1 MTITYNGGKPK
12 SGLGA
17 TQLNPHFYERKA
29 LIEVADEMIFS
40 QLADTKTMPK
50 NSGTEIKQYRHIPVI
65 DDRNIGGEGIDAKG
79 VTYANGNL
87 YGSSTDVGFIADKF
101 PTLGELGGRVNK
113 IDFTRVEL
121 KSNLK
126 KYGMFY
132 EYSADSENFDSE
144 ADIVSRATNHLMDAA
159 VKTYE
164 DNLQIDLL
172 NNAGLVKYAGV
183 ATTNTEL
190 AAGMVLTYPDLVKLG
205 IDLDKSKTP
214 KNTEIITGTRMIDTK
229 TISACRVA
237 YVGSEMLT
245 TLQQMK
251 DYHNNPA
258 FIPAHQYAAGT
269 TLLKGEVGRIADFR
283 IIVAPRMFK
292 WAGKGA
298 TASDKTYYNT
308 NGNYD
313 VFPFLVVGDKAFTT
327 IGFQTD
333 GKSNKFT
340 TIHKMPGTE
349 TADRTDPYGES
360 GFSSVKWWY
369 GFMPQFIERLAV
381 LKCVAKM

>member
-1 MTITYNGGKPK
+1 MTIKYNNGQSK

-17 TQLNPHFYERKA
+17 TQLNPYFYERKA

-65 DDRNIGGEGIDAKG
+65 DDRNIGGQGIDAAG
-79 VTYANGNL
+79 ATYANGNL
-87 YGSSTDVGFIADKF
+87 YGSTTDIGKISDKF

-144 ADIVSRATNHLMDAA
+144 ADIISRATGHLMDAS
-159 VKTYE
+159 VKVYE
-164 DNLQIDLL
+164 DNLQIDIL
-172 NNAGLVKYAGV
+172 NNAGLVKLAGT
-183 ATTNTEL
+183 ATTAAEL
-190 AAGMVLTYPDLVKLG
+190 AAGMTLSYADLVKLG

-214 KNTEIITGTRMIDTK
+214 KNTEIVTGTRMIDTK

-237 YVGSEMLT
+237 YVGSELIP

-258 FIPAHQYAAGT
+258 FIPSHQYAAGT

-292 WAGKGA
+292 WGGKGA
-298 TASDKTYYNT
+298 SATDATYYST
-308 NGNYD
+308 GGNYD

-340 TIHKMPGTE
+340 TIHKKPGE
-349 TADRTDPYGES
+349 STADRTDPYGET

-369 GFMPQFIERLAV
+369 GFMPQYIERLAL

>member
-1 MTITYNGGKPK
+1 MTIKYNAGQPK

-17 TQLNPHFYERKA
+17 SQLNPYFYERKA
-29 LIEVADEMIFS
+29 LIEQADEMIFS

-65 DDRNIGGEGIDAKG
+65 DDRNIGGQGIDATG
-79 VTYANGNL
+79 AVYANGNL
-87 YGSSTDVGFIADKF
+87 YGSTLDIGKIVDKF
-101 PTLGELGGRVNK
+101 PTLTELGGRVNK

-144 ADIVSRATNHLMDAA
+144 ADIISRATGHLMDAS
-159 VKTYE
+159 VKVYE

-172 NNAGLVKYAGV
+172 NNAGLVKFAGT
-183 ATTNTEL
+183 ATTMAEL

-205 IDLDKSKTP
+205 IDLDKAKVP
-214 KNTEIITGTRMIDTK
+214 KNTSIVTGTRMIDTK

-237 YVGSEMLT
+237 YIGSELLT

-258 FIPAHQYAAGT
+258 FIPLHQYAAGT
-269 TLLKGEVGRIADFR
+269 TVLKGEVGRIADFR

-292 WAGKGA
+292 WGGKGA
-298 TASDKTYYNT
+298 TAADATYYKT
-308 NGNYD
+308 GSNYD
-313 VFPFLVVGDKAFTT
+313 VFPFLVVGDKSFTT

-340 TIHKMPGTE
+340 TIHKSPGE
-349 TADRTDPYGES
+349 STADRTDPYGET

>member
-1 MTITYNGGKPK
+1 MTIIYKNGQPK

-17 TQLNPHFYERKA
+17 SQLNPHFFERKA

-65 DDRNIGGEGIDAKG
+65 DDRNIGGQGINATG
-79 VTYANGNL
+79 VVYANGNL
-87 YGSSTDVGFIADKF
+87 YGSTLDIGKIVDKF

-144 ADIVSRATNHLMDAA
+144 ADIISRATGHLMEAS
-159 VKTYE
+159 VKVYE

-172 NNAGLVKYAGV
+172 NNAGLVKYAGT
-183 ATTNTEL
+183 ATTMAEL

-205 IDLDKSKTP
+205 IDLDKAKVP
-214 KNTEIITGTRMIDTK
+214 KNTEIVTGTRMIDTK

-237 YVGSEMLT
+237 YIGSELLT

-258 FIPAHQYAAGT
+258 FIPVHQYAAGT
-269 TLLKGEVGRIADFR
+269 TVLKGEVGRIADFR

-292 WAGKGA
+292 WGGKGA
-298 TASDKTYYNT
+298 TAADATYYKT
-308 NGNYD
+308 GSNYD
-313 VFPFLVVGDKAFTT
+313 VFPFLVVGDKSFTT

-340 TIHKMPGTE
+340 TIHKSPGE
-349 TADRTDPYGES
+349 STADRTDPYGET

-381 LKCVAKM
+381 LRCVAKM

>member
-1 MTITYNGGKPK
+1 MTIKYNAGKPK

-17 TQLNPHFYERKA
+17 SQLNPYFYERKA
-29 LIEVADEMIFS
+29 LIEQADEMIFS

-65 DDRNIGGEGIDAKG
+65 DDRNIGGQGIDATG
-79 VTYANGNL
+79 ATYANGNL
-87 YGSSTDVGFIADKF
+87 YGSTLDIGKIVDKF

-144 ADIVSRATNHLMDAA
+144 ADIISRATGHLMDAS
-159 VKTYE
+159 VKVYE

-172 NNAGLVKYAGV
+172 NNAGLVKFAGT
-183 ATTNTEL
+183 ATTMAEL

-205 IDLDKSKTP
+205 IDLDKAKVP
-214 KNTEIITGTRMIDTK
+214 KNTEIVTGTRMIDTK

-237 YVGSEMLT
+237 YIGSELLT

-258 FIPAHQYAAGT
+258 FIPVHQYAAGT
-269 TLLKGEVGRIADFR
+269 TVLKGEVGRIADFR

-292 WAGKGA
+292 WGGKGA
-298 TASDKTYYNT
+298 TAADATYYKT
-308 NGNYD
+308 GSNYD
-313 VFPFLVVGDKAFTT
+313 VFPFLVVGDKSFTT

-340 TIHKMPGTE
+340 TIHKSPGE
-349 TADRTDPYGES
+349 STADRTDPYGET

>member
-1 MTITYNGGKPK
+1 MTIKYNNGQPK

-17 TQLNPHFYERKA
+17 TQLNPYFYERKA

-65 DDRNIGGEGIDAKG
+65 DDRNIGGQGIDATG
-79 VTYANGNL
+79 AAYANGNL
-87 YGSSTDVGFIADKF
+87 YGSTTDIGKISDKF

-144 ADIVSRATNHLMDAA
+144 ADIISRATGHLMDAS
-159 VKTYE
+159 VKVYE
-164 DNLQIDLL
+164 DNLQIDIL
-172 NNAGLVKYAGV
+172 NNAGLIKLAGT
-183 ATTNTEL
+183 ATTPAEL
-190 AAGMVLTYPDLVKLG
+190 AAGMTLTYADLVKLG

-214 KNTEIITGTRMIDTK
+214 KNTEIVTGTRMIDTK

-237 YVGSEMLT
+237 YVGSELIP

-251 DYHNNPA
+251 DYHSNPA
-258 FIPAHQYAAGT
+258 FIPSHQYAAGT

-283 IIVAPRMFK
+283 IIVAPRMLK
-292 WAGKGA
+292 WGGKGA
-298 TASDKTYYNT
+298 SATDATYYST
-308 NGNYD
+308 GGKYD
-313 VFPFLVVGDKAFTT
+313 VFPFLVVGDKSFTT

-340 TIHKMPGTE
+340 TIHKKPGE
-349 TADRTDPYGES
+349 STADRTDPYGET
-360 GFSSVKWWY
+360 GFMSIKWYY
-369 GFMPQFIERLAV
+369 GFMALRPERIGLI
-381 LKCVAKM
+381 KTVARL

>member
-1 MTITYNGGKPK
+1 MTIIYKNGQPK
-12 SGLGA
+12 SGLCA
-17 TQLNPHFYERKA
+17 SQLNPHFFERKA
-29 LIEVADEMIFS
+29 LLQQADEMIFS

-65 DDRNIGGEGIDAKG
+65 DDRNIGGQGIDATG
-79 VTYANGNL
+79 AVYANGNL
-87 YGSSTDVGFIADKF
+87 YGSTLDIGKIVDKF

-144 ADIVSRATNHLMDAA
+144 ADIISRATGHLMEAS
-159 VKTYE
+159 VKVYE

-172 NNAGLVKYAGV
+172 NNAGLVKYAGT
-183 ATTNTEL
+183 ATTMAEL

-205 IDLDKSKTP
+205 IDLDKAKVP
-214 KNTEIITGTRMIDTK
+214 KNTEIVTGTRMIDTK

-237 YVGSEMLT
+237 YIGSELLT

-258 FIPAHQYAAGT
+258 FIPVHQYAAGT
-269 TLLKGEVGRIADFR
+269 TVLKGEVGRIADFR

-292 WAGKGA
+292 WGGKGA
-298 TASDKTYYNT
+298 TAADATYYKT
-308 NGNYD
+308 GSNYD
-313 VFPFLVVGDKAFTT
+313 VFPFLVVGDKSFTT

-340 TIHKMPGTE
+340 TIHKSPGE
-349 TADRTDPYGES
+349 STADRTDPYGET

-381 LKCVAKM
+381 LRCVAKM